1 MGCGTW
7 AAGRLEVYNVQGL
20 AHAKG
25 MLMAYLPKEKILIEA
40 DLFTPPAPNAPL
52 PTTITASQDVLQ
64 QRTTAEP
71 RCHDH
76 RADPRRSHVP
86 MGGFCE
92 VRHACQVEL
101 EIGHAHEQRA

>member
-52 PTTITASQDVLQ
+52 PTTITASQRTFYSNVQRLNLDV
-64 QRTTAEP
+64 TTIAP
-71 RCHDH
+71 IHGGRMYPW
-76 RADPRRSHVP
+76 ADFAKFVTS
-86 MGGFCE
+86 
-92 VRHACQVEL
+92 AKSN
-101 EIGHAHEQRA
+101 